1 MTLVCIFIWTLT
13 LWTQESFGEV
23 ILTQT
28 PGSQTVS
35 AGDSVTISCRAS
47 QSISSCL
54 NWYLQN
60 PGEAPKLLIYY
71 ANNRYFWCSRSFQWE
86 LLWYIFTLKISGVQ
100 PEDAG
105 DYYCQQCNQWP

>member
-1 MTLVCIFIWTLT
+1 MTLVSIFIWTLT
-13 LWTQESFGEV
+13 LWTQESFGEI

-35 AGDSVTISCRAS
+35 AGDSVTLSCRSS
-47 QSISSCL
+47 QGISSYL
-54 NWYLQN
+54 NWYLQK

-71 ANNRYFWCSRSFQWE
+71 ATNRQSGVPDRFSGSVSGSDYS
-86 LLWYIFTLKISGVQ
+86 LKISGVQ

-105 DYYCQQCNQWP
+105 DYYCQ